1 MIKNEKKM
9 PYDFTNYYGSVNF
22 RDGAKSSNNLHKLC
36 NKINKEEYL

>member
-1 MIKNEKKM
+1 MADLKAEKENWPKR
-9 PYDFTNYYGSVNF
+9 TLNF